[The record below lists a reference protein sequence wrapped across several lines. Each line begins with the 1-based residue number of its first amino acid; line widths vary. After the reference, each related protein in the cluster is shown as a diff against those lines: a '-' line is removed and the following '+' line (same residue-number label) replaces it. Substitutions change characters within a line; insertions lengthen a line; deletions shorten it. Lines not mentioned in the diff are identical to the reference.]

1 MELTTSYL
9 AAAAPFA
16 FEYIDAPAPISCP
29 LLMSNP
35 PLPSTTPQVPDAA
48 GVVER
53 LLLFLESGHDHIVAE
68 ALIALQELLRTY
80 PSLAEV
86 SVGVRRGE
94 EGGKAGELQGG
105 KTWMEQMEHHHCC
118 FGVMLHGCAHAQD
131 GSWARGCL

>member
-1 MELTTSYL
+1 
-9 AAAAPFA
+9 
-16 FEYIDAPAPISCP
+16 
-29 LLMSNP
+29 MSNP

-86 SVGVRRGE
+86 SVGCPLNTSD
-94 EGGKAGELQGG
+94 A
-105 KTWMEQMEHHHCC
+105 
-118 FGVMLHGCAHAQD
+118 AHE
-131 GSWARGCL
+131 